1 MRINADPLS
10 HDQYKDLGEWC
21 SLQAIGTT
29 LSPSVSE
36 TAHGHKKGISMNGQ
50 YCVQIAGMP
59 EPVEV
64 KCLEMHVNEPDD
76 TDENSIL

>member
-1 MRINADPLS
+1 MMTLS
-10 HDQYKDLGEWC
+10 HMINTKTSANGVHFR
-21 SLQAIGTT
+21 
-29 LSPSVSE
+29 LSAQLYPPASVSE
-36 TAHGHKKGISMNGQ
+36 TAHGRKKGISMNGK

>member
-1 MRINADPLS
+1 MLILS
-10 HDQYKDLGEWC
+10 HMTNTKTSANGVHFR
-21 SLQAIGTT
+21 
-29 LSPSVSE
+29 LSVHFYPPASVSE
-36 TAHGHKKGISMNGQ
+36 TAHGRKKGISMNGQ